1 MMPNHKGP
9 IHKKTPLGNAVV
21 GMGIGR
27 GTAVSMRGPG
37 DGLNPV
43 SSAGPLKEKPTVLV
57 VDDEA
62 GPRDALRFILSPFFT
77 IRAAEDARTAMQV
90 LHEEPIDLI
99 TLDQN
104 LPGCHGMDLLQEIL
118 HDRPD
123 VEVIMITG
131 NGTLES
137 AMEST
142 RYGAAGYLVK
152 PFNIPELLTLMNLAW
167 EKKQRLDFLRTC
179 LRNSQG
185 LWGTNQESINAWK
198 DMQTRYFS
206 IGDLPRNAP
215 AVSSD
220 PIHLLPLLCDLLE
233 ATDRQLLSHCSRVN
247 FYTTLLAAQVH
258 LTQAE
263 QKSLTLGAFLHDIG
277 KIRVNKDV
285 FSRNHTAD
293 LGKAESGN
301 GHADLGAQIVL
312 RLGLPAEVAQI
323 IACHHTRYDGSDSPR
338 GLQGNGTALLGRIV
352 CIAHAFDCLT
362 AGDPRRMPM
371 AVDAALR
378 GISEE
383 AGTHFDPMLTKIFT
397 RAITACKETLPAL
410 ALAPMPSNL

>member
-1 MMPNHKGP
+1 
-9 IHKKTPLGNAVV
+9 
-21 GMGIGR
+21 
-27 GTAVSMRGPG
+27 
-37 DGLNPV
+37 
-43 SSAGPLKEKPTVLV
+43 
-57 VDDEA
+57 
-62 GPRDALRFILSPFFT
+62 
-77 IRAAEDARTAMQV
+77 
-90 LHEEPIDLI
+90 
-99 TLDQN
+99 
-104 LPGCHGMDLLQEIL
+104 MDLLQKIL

-142 RYGAAGYLVK
+142 RYGAAGHLLK

-185 LWGTNQESINAWK
+185 LWGANQESAHAWK
-198 DMQTRYFS
+198 DMRTRYFS
-206 IGDLPRNAP
+206 IGELPLNGP

-220 PIHLLPLLCDLLE
+220 AIHLLPFLCDLLE
-233 ATDRQLLSHCSRVN
+233 ATDRQLLSHCNRVN
-247 FYTTLLAAQVH
+247 FYATLLATH
-258 LTQAE
+258 LRLTQAE

-277 KIRVNKDV
+277 KIRINKHV
-285 FSRNHTAD
+285 FSRNQTAH
-293 LGKAESGN
+293 LGESESGN

-338 GLQGNGTALLGRIV
+338 GLQGNGIPLLGRIV
-352 CIAHAFDCLT
+352 CIAQAFDSLT
-362 AGDPRRMPM
+362 AGEGRRMPM

-378 GISEE
+378 DISRE
-383 AGTHFDPMLTKIFT
+383 AGTRFDPMLTKIFT
-397 RAITACKETLPAL
+397 RAITVCKETLPAL
-410 ALAPMPSNL
+410 ALAPVPSDL